1 MKLTRLRITGFKSFV
16 DSTDF
21 LIEPGLTGVVGPNG
35 CGKSNLV
42 EALRW
47 VMGESSHKSL
57 RAAGMDDVIFAGSGN
72 RAARNMAEVTLA
84 IDNQDRKAPAA
95 FNDAETLEVTRRIER
110 DDGSVYRMN
119 GREVRARDVQLLFA
133 DAATGARSP
142 AMVRQGQISEI
153 INAKPSARRRILEDA
168 AGIAGLYGR
177 RHEAELRLKAAE
189 DNLTRLD
196 DVLKQIDSQIDGLK
210 RQSRQA
216 QRYKSLSAD
225 IRQVEGIIA
234 LGLWREARAHVAKA
248 EQQAATD
255 LDSLTKLGLRQAETA
270 KHQAVA
276 AESLPQLREAET
288 IAAAALQRLMV
299 ARETLQSDEERA
311 RQRLAELERRAL
323 EMQRDLEREHLLA
336 ADADRAITTLEA
348 EEKSLI
354 SELDATSVASQEATV
369 RLSERETALRAAES
383 ALATAQAEMTELLTR
398 QTSIE
403 ATIRSESDRLG
414 RLRAEL
420 GKTSQDLDAIRT
432 SIDNDLEIRMIAA
445 EFDEAT
451 TGLASAE
458 AEAETARQTL
468 VIARETEQAS
478 RRPLEEAERQA
489 QRLETEIR
497 TLAKLLS
504 TGDGS
509 SWPSLMDHLT
519 VTKGLEAAL
528 GAALGD
534 DLEASIDPSAP
545 AHWSDPG
552 LGSDDPALPQGIV
565 SLKASVNAPSALNRR
580 LRQTGLVA
588 VEDGEKW
595 RGKLKPGQV
604 LVSKEGDIWRW
615 DGFTAKADAPTPAA
629 RRLAEKNRLGE
640 LEGEAA
646 MARASADALKQ
657 AYEQAT
663 EAVKQ
668 AIEVENKAI
677 ALVRTRRHSA
687 DALREKRASAERRQN
702 ERVTRRSALEDAKA
716 RFDREIVETDE
727 RLKASIERKE
737 ALPDAKALELT
748 LEAARAE
755 AQTLRTTVAEAA
767 ATVKSLAREI
777 DLRTQRRSA
786 ITREKTGWAE
796 RKARA
801 AAQNTEFVQRKSD
814 IETERAAL
822 ADSPAIFAERRRA
835 LTLEIETATASR
847 KAKADALAQAETALS
862 TADREAKE
870 ALAAF
875 MAAREDKVKSELRLE
890 SAKESLTQAIAS
902 IRERFEENPEEL
914 ATRLGSVT
922 EDSAE
927 ARESIVQR
935 LDHLKGERERLGAV
949 NLRADEELT
958 EIETRKTSLA
968 TEQAELIEAIR
979 RLRSAIGSLN
989 REGRERLLTAFEEVK
1004 THFERLFVSLFGGG
1018 TARLELIESDDPLE
1032 AGLEILAHPPG
1043 KKPST
1048 MSLLS
1053 GGEQALTAIA
1063 LIFAVFLTNP
1073 SPICVLDEVDAPLD
1087 DANVERYCD
1096 LLNDMART
1104 TETRFIVITHNPI
1117 TMARMDR
1124 LFGVTMAERG
1134 VSQLVSV
1141 DLGTAESF
1149 LQAS

>member
-16 DSTDF
+16 ETTDF

-47 VMGESSHKSL
+47 VMGESSYKSL
-57 RAAGMDDVIFAGSGN
+57 RASGMDDVIFSGTGS
-72 RAARNMAEVTLA
+72 RPARNMAEVMLTL
-84 IDNQDRKAPAA
+84 DNADRKAPAA
-95 FNDAETLEVTRRIER
+95 FNDAEMLEVTRRIER

-177 RHEAELRLKAAE
+177 RHEAELRLKGAE

-216 QRYKSLSAD
+216 QRYKALSAE
-225 IRQVEGIIA
+225 IRQAEAVIA
-234 LGLWREARAHVAKA
+234 LGTWRDARVQVAHA
-248 EQQAATD
+248 EQQAAAD
-255 LDSLTKLGLRQAETA
+255 IDALTRLGLTQAETA
-270 KHQAVA
+270 KNQAVA
-276 AESLPQLREAET
+276 AEALPKFREAET
-288 IAAAALQRLMV
+288 VAAAVLQRLLV

-311 RQRLAELERRAL
+311 RQRLTELERRLA
-323 EMQRDLEREHLLA
+323 EMQRDLERENLLLA
-336 ADADRAITTLEA
+336 DAGRAIATLDAEESALVGALEA
-348 EEKSLI
+348 TQLANT
-354 SELDATSVASQEATV
+354 DAAT
-369 RLSERETALRAAES
+369 RLSEREAALQIAEAA
-383 ALATAQAEMTELLTR
+383 LTKAQSELTELLTR
-398 QTSIE
+398 QTSID
-403 ATIRSESDRLG
+403 ATIRSENDRLG
-414 RLRAEL
+414 RLRLDLAKTEL
-420 GKTSQDLDAIRT
+420 DLDIIRAAID
-432 SIDNDLEIRMIAA
+432 SDLEIRMITA
-445 EFDEAT
+445 EYDEAT
-451 TGLASAE
+451 AALSSAE
-458 AEAETARQTL
+458 AQAEAARQTL
-468 VIARETEQAS
+468 LKARDTENAS
-478 RRPLEEAERQA
+478 RRPLEDAERQA

-497 TLAKLLS
+497 TLTKLLS
-504 TGDGS
+504 SGDS
-509 SWPSLMDHLT
+509 KQWPSLLDQLT
-519 VTKGLEAAL
+519 VSKGMEAAL

-534 DLEASIDPSAP
+534 DLEASVDPEAP
-545 AHWSDPG
+545 AHWSNPG
-552 LGSDDPALPQGIV
+552 AHAADPALPEGAHP
-565 SLKASVNAPSALNRR
+565 LKQSVKAPPALDRR
-580 LRQTGLVA
+580 LNQTGLVTRD
-588 VEDGEKW
+588 VGENL
-595 RGKLKPGQV
+595 RSQLKPGQV

-640 LEGEAA
+640 LELEAKD
-646 MARASADALKQ
+646 ARAAADALKQ
-657 AYEQAT
+657 VYEQAS
-663 EAVKQ
+663 EAVKL
-668 AIEVENKAI
+668 AVEAEGKAL
-677 ALVRTRRHSA
+677 ALVRATRQTV
-687 DALREKRASAERRQN
+687 DALRDKRLGAERRQN
-702 ERVTRRSALEDAKA
+702 EQVTRRSALEDAKA
-716 RFDREIVETDE
+716 RFDREITESDA
-727 RLKASIERKE
+727 RLANSTALKS
-737 ALPDAKALELT
+737 ALPNSRHLETALDT
-748 LEAARAE
+748 ARAE
-755 AQTLRTTVAEAA
+755 TQLLRTAVAEAA
-767 ATVKSLAREI
+767 ATVKSLTREI

-786 ITREKTGWAE
+786 ISREKSGWVE

-801 AAQNTEFVQRKSD
+801 SAQNAEFTQRRAD
-814 IETERAAL
+814 IEAERTTL
-822 ADSPAIFAERRRA
+822 IETPGIFAERRRA
-835 LTLEIETATASR
+835 LNLEIEAATASR
-847 KAKADALAQAETALS
+847 QAKADALAEAETTLA
-862 TADREAKE
+862 TTDREARK
-870 ALAAF
+870 ALAQF
-875 MAAREDKVKSELRLE
+875 MTAREDKVKSELRLE
-890 SAKESLTQAIAS
+890 NAKETLGKAIAT
-902 IRERFEENPEEL
+902 IRERFEESAEEL
-914 ATRLGSVT
+914 ANRLNAQSEET
-922 EDSAE
+922 DATLH
-927 ARESIVQR
+927 R
-935 LDHLKGERERLGAV
+935 LDHLKSERERLGAV
-949 NLRADEELT
+949 NLRADEELN
-958 EIETRKTSLA
+958 EIEERKTALS
-968 TEQAELIEAIR
+968 TEQNELVEAIR

-989 REGRERLLTAFEEVK
+989 REGRERLLAAFEEVK

-1073 SPICVLDEVDAPLD
+1073 SPVCVLDEVDAPLD

-1141 DLGTAESF
+1141 DLGMAEGF

>member
-95 FNDAETLEVTRRIER
+95 FNDAEMLEVTRRIER

-168 AGIAGLYGR
+168 AGIAGLHGR

-225 IRQVEGIIA
+225 IRQAEGVIA
-234 LGLWREARAHVAKA
+234 LGLWREARAHVVKA

-276 AESLPQLREAET
+276 AEALPQLREAET

-311 RQRLAELERRAL
+311 RQRLAELERRTL
-323 EMQRDLEREHLLA
+323 EMHRDLEREHLLI
-336 ADADRAITTLEA
+336 ADADRAIATLDTEETSLATELEA
-348 EEKSLI
+348 TKI
-354 SELDATSVASQEATV
+354 ASQEASV
-369 RLSERETALRAAES
+369 RLSERETALRAAEA
-383 ALATAQAEMTELLTR
+383 ALAKAQAEMTEFLTR

-414 RLRAEL
+414 RLRADL
-420 GKTSQDLDAIRT
+420 GKTSLDLDTIRA

-445 EFDEAT
+445 EFEEAT
-451 TGLASAE
+451 AGLASAE
-458 AEAETARQTL
+458 AEVEAARQSL
-468 VIARETEQAS
+468 VVARETEQAS

-497 TLAKLLS
+497 TLAKLLT
-504 TGDGS
+504 TGDGT

-545 AHWSDPG
+545 AHWSNPG
-552 LGSDDPALPQGIV
+552 MGADDPALPHGVV

-580 LRQTGLVA
+580 LHQTGLVSA
-588 VEDGEKW
+588 EEGEKW
-595 RGKLKPGQV
+595 RGQLKPGQI
-604 LVSKEGDIWRW
+604 LVSKEGDVWRW

-640 LEGEAA
+640 LEVDAA
-646 MARASADALKQ
+646 KARVSADALKH
-657 AYEQAT
+657 AYEQAS
-663 EAVKQ
+663 EAVKL
-668 AIEVENKAI
+668 AVEAENKAI
-677 ALVRTRRHSA
+677 AAVRTRRQTA
-687 DALREKRASAERRQN
+687 DALRDKRTSAERRQN
-702 ERVTRRSALEDAKA
+702 EMVTRRSALEDAKA

-727 RLKASIERKE
+727 RHKASIARKA
-737 ALPDAKALELT
+737 ALPNSEALELA
-748 LEAARAE
+748 LETARTD

-767 ATVKSLAREI
+767 ATVKSFAREI

-786 ITREKTGWAE
+786 IARDKTGWAE
-796 RKARA
+796 RKTRA
-801 AAQNTEFVQRKSD
+801 AAQNTEFNNRKTE

-822 ADSPAIFAERRRA
+822 TDSPAIFAERRRA
-835 LTLEIETATASR
+835 INIEIETATASR
-847 KAKADALAQAETALS
+847 KAKADSLAEAEATLS
-862 TADREAKE
+862 TVDREAKE

-875 MAAREDKVKSELRLE
+875 MAAREEKVKSELRLE
-890 SAKESLTQAIAS
+890 SAKEALTQAIAS
-902 IRERFEENPEEL
+902 IRERFEESPEEL
-914 ATRLGSVT
+914 ATRLGGVA
-922 EDSAE
+922 DDRAE
-927 ARESIVQR
+927 ARESTAQK
-935 LDHLKGERERLGAV
+935 LEHLKGERERLGAV
-949 NLRADEELT
+949 NLRADEELA

-968 TEQAELIEAIR
+968 TEQAELVEAIR
-979 RLRSAIGSLN
+979 RLRAAISSLN

>member
-95 FNDAETLEVTRRIER
+95 FNDAEMLEVTRRIER

-168 AGIAGLYGR
+168 AGIAGLHGR

-225 IRQVEGIIA
+225 IRQLEGLIV

-248 EQQAATD
+248 EQQAAAD
-255 LDSLTKLGLRQAETA
+255 LDALTKLGLRQAETA

-276 AESLPQLREAET
+276 AEALPQLREAET
-288 IAAAALQRLMV
+288 VAAAALQRLMV

-323 EMQRDLEREHLLA
+323 EMQRDLEREHLLI
-336 ADADRAITTLEA
+336 ADADRAIATLET
-348 EEKSLI
+348 EETSLA
-354 SELDATSVASQEATV
+354 SELEATKAASQEASI
-369 RLSERETALRAAES
+369 RLSERETALRAAEI
-383 ALATAQAEMTELLTR
+383 ALAKAQAEMTDLLTR

-414 RLRAEL
+414 RLRADL
-420 GKTSQDLDAIRT
+420 GKTSLDLDTIRAF
-432 SIDNDLEIRMIAA
+432 IDNDLEIRMIAA
-445 EFDEAT
+445 EFEEAT
-451 TGLASAE
+451 TSLASAE
-458 AEAETARQTL
+458 VEAEAARQTL
-468 VIARETEQAS
+468 VVARETEQTS

-545 AHWSDPG
+545 AHWAYPG
-552 LGSDDPALPQGIV
+552 SSADDPALPHGIV
-565 SLKASVNAPSALNRR
+565 SLKGSVKAPAALNRR
-580 LRQTGLVA
+580 LEQTGLVPA
-588 VEDGEKW
+588 GDGEKL
-595 RGKLKPGQV
+595 REQLKPGQM

-615 DGFTAKADAPTPAA
+615 DGFIAKADAPTPAA

-640 LEGEAA
+640 LEIEATK
-646 MARASADALKQ
+646 ARATADALKQ
-657 AYEQAT
+657 AYEMASDT
-663 EAVKQ
+663 VKLAVEA
-668 AIEVENKAI
+668 ENKAI
-677 ALVRTRRHSA
+677 AAIRVRRQNA
-687 DALREKRASAERRQN
+687 DGLRDKRANAERRQN
-702 ERVTRRSALEDAKA
+702 EMVTRRSALEDAKA

-727 RLKASIERKE
+727 RLTASIARKD
-737 ALPDAKALELT
+737 ALPNPQAIELALET
-748 LEAARAE
+748 VRSE
-755 AQTLRTTVAEAA
+755 AQTLRTAVVEAA
-767 ATVKSLAREI
+767 ATVKSLEREI
-777 DLRTQRRSA
+777 DLRTQRRGA
-786 ITREKTGWAE
+786 IVREKTGWAE
-796 RKARA
+796 RKTRA
-801 AAQNTEFVQRKSD
+801 AAQNAEFNNRKTE

-822 ADSPAIFAERRRA
+822 TDSPAIFAERRRA
-835 LTLEIETATASR
+835 INLEIETATASR
-847 KAKADALAQAETALS
+847 KAKAEALAEAEATLS
-862 TADREAKE
+862 TVDREAKE

-875 MAAREDKVKSELRLE
+875 MSAREEKVKSELRLE
-890 SAKESLTQAIAS
+890 SAKEALTQAIAS
-902 IRERFEENPEEL
+902 IRERFEESPEEL
-914 ATRLGSVT
+914 ATRLSGVA
-922 EDSAE
+922 EDSLE
-927 ARESIVQR
+927 ARESTAQK
-935 LDHLKGERERLGAV
+935 LEHLKGERERLGAV

-968 TEQAELIEAIR
+968 TEQAELVEAIR
-979 RLRSAIGSLN
+979 RLRSAISSLN